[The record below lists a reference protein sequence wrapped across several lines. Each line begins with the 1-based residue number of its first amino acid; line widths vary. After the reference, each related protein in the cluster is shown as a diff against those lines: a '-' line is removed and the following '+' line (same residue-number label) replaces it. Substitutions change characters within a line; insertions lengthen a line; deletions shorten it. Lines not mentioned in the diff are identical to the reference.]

1 MPKAKQIKEGDKF
14 YFLTIIKEVA
24 PKNKK
29 RRFIVKCDCGVEKE
43 VSLGNILNGS
53 TKSCGCQKSKK
64 HNLSNTKLFRLWVD
78 MRQRCYNKNNVN
90 YNNYG
95 GSGITVCD
103 EWCKDFMTF
112 HNWAYANGYKEETLP
127 NGFNKLTIDRID
139 VNGNYEPSNCRWVD
153 MKIQATN
160 KGILS
165 TNTSGYVGVSWSKSI
180 GKWVCVISLNNK
192 SKRIGA
198 YKTQKEAVEARN
210 KYIEDNNL
218 PHAKNIYVGE
228 KNGVK

>member
-1 MPKAKQIKEGDKF
+1 MPKAKQIKERDKF

-90 YNNYG
+90 
-95 GSGITVCD
+95 
-103 EWCKDFMTF
+103 
-112 HNWAYANGYKEETLP
+112 
-127 NGFNKLTIDRID
+127 
-139 VNGNYEPSNCRWVD
+139 
-153 MKIQATN
+153 
-160 KGILS
+160 
-165 TNTSGYVGVSWSKSI
+165 
-180 GKWVCVISLNNK
+180 
-192 SKRIGA
+192 
-198 YKTQKEAVEARN
+198 
-210 KYIEDNNL
+210 
-218 PHAKNIYVGE
+218 
-228 KNGVK
+228 